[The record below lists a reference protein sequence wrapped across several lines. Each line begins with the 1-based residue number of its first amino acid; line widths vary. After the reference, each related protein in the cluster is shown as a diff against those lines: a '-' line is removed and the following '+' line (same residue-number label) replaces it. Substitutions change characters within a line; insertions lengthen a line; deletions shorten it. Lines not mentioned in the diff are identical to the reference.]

1 MNSAKICSPGKKEGL
16 LARVISNPCTRI
28 NLRFSQ
34 SSGRAA
40 HSKVCFDASSEL
52 LSIPD
57 IASREKPPPKDPK
70 PFYHLDSRPEETNRQ
85 LFNILL
91 MISNRNLQQR
101 GQKIGLE
108 GLYSTVQGVAET
120 PSTAPWNVRGREGL
134 SPAPGSS
141 QTHSL
146 RPCRFPQEVNML
158 HFNPKKTV
166 LKFQLTRSLLL
177 VTSVRH
183 KVDSGS
189 NSKQSSEHG
198 SQGASSPAHLVAGG
212 AFGKTCQC
220 SHALCREIPQ
230 THQGTH

>member
-1 MNSAKICSPGKKEGL
+1 
-16 LARVISNPCTRI
+16 
-28 NLRFSQ
+28 
-34 SSGRAA
+34 
-40 HSKVCFDASSEL
+40 
-52 LSIPD
+52 
-57 IASREKPPPKDPK
+57 
-70 PFYHLDSRPEETNRQ
+70 
-85 LFNILL
+85 
-91 MISNRNLQQR
+91 
-101 GQKIGLE
+101 
-108 GLYSTVQGVAET
+108 
-120 PSTAPWNVRGREGL
+120 
-134 SPAPGSS
+134 
-141 QTHSL
+141 
-146 RPCRFPQEVNML
+146 ML

-212 AFGKTCQC
+212 AFGKTCQG

>member
-1 MNSAKICSPGKKEGL
+1 M
-16 LARVISNPCTRI
+16 ISNPCTRR

-40 HSKVCFDASSEL
+40 RSKVCFYASSEL
-52 LSIPD
+52 LPILD
-57 IASREKPPPKDPK
+57 IASREKPLQKSPPKGLK
-70 PFYHLDSRPEETNRQ
+70 PFWHLDSRPEETNRQ

-91 MISNRNLQQR
+91 MISNRILQQR
-101 GQKIGLE
+101 GHKIGLE

-141 QTHSL
+141 QTHPL

-158 HFNPKKTV
+158 HFNPKKTIV
-166 LKFQLTRSLLL
+166 KFQLTRSLLL

-189 NSKQSSEHG
+189 NSKQSSEH
-198 SQGASSPAHLVAGG
+198 SSRGAPSPAHLIAGG
-212 AFGKTCQC
+212 AFGKTCQY

-230 THQGTH
+230 THQGTHQT